1 MRPWW
6 TTASAGISKKT
17 ESTMIH
23 LSETY
28 TYEGHE
34 NWSTGKRVTAQ
45 KKIKTG
51 EKVTITFLGASEEE
65 INIGH
70 WNPVWEMD
78 ETISVMAENFYFEVV
93 VDEKRAYYAK
103 TAGYRYTKASDTLGG
118 GARLTV
124 TRTCI
129 SDKEVRDAL
138 QKLKGWLYDGAK
150 ENNYWHGIY
159 KKTEF
164 PEKIA
169 YGMPGEEAVVPATET
184 VWKVGDVIEEGD
196 GVFVFAGIRYEVFKD
211 YVYTDGNRKAVS
223 ALKVLPLK
231 NDTYAGK
238 VTIPEIVSYHRRKL
252 SVTEVDYRAFNNCP
266 ELKEVVVPKS
276 VTSFPSIYGS
286 PEVERVTVD
295 EENPE
300 YRSLDGVLYARGRF
314 RNADTDGC
322 TELKYFPPARHG
334 ERFVFPEFV
343 DSIADGAF
351 SGCKKLKSVV
361 LSDKVTR
368 IPNGTFANCINLE
381 SITWGAGLRS
391 IWGKA
396 FENCTALKSIVFADS
411 IEDVSSDAFRGC
423 VNISSITFAKG
434 KYFDLDSLPKEFFPW
449 GQNAFTLDGVRYA
462 PYKAF
467 DREEAALLAVVDL
480 PKDADTVFPDIT
492 TLKIPAKV
500 EQYGFIYEVSECK
513 SSFKQFPSL
522 KRLELPATI
531 KKVEIAEI
539 ENLQEVVVD
548 KGNTEFSTED
558 GVLFN
563 KQKTVLLS
571 FPRRRDV
578 KEYLIPDGVEQIAEE
593 AFRGQPYIE
602 EIVFPDSTIAIE
614 KRAFA
619 DCRSLREVHLG
630 KNVKKIGIESFA
642 YTAIERFVLTPNARF
657 VNQHKWDGK
666 TPFYGSKL
674 KAFELDGENELYTVI
689 DGILYI
695 KNSWGLRLKFCPP
708 AYEGH
713 LQIPEEVKVIGSCS
727 CWGCTGITSL
737 FIPEGVETIGDDAF
751 SGCTKLESVDID
763 GHIDKLGS
771 WCFAGCTALKE
782 IDCIGVKSIEDTAFA
797 GDKGLKLNLPFALEK
812 NRSKYEQYMN
822 R

>member
-1 MRPWW
+1 
-6 TTASAGISKKT
+6 
-17 ESTMIH
+17 MIQ

-51 EKVTITFLGASEEE
+51 DAVRITFLGASEEE
-65 INIGH
+65 ININH
-70 WNPVWEMD
+70 WNGIWEMD
-78 ETISVMAENFYFEVV
+78 ETISVMGENFYFEVV
-93 VDEKRAYYAK
+93 VNGKRAYYAK

-252 SVTEVDYRAFNNCP
+252 SVTEVDYRAFDNCP
-266 ELKEVVVPKS
+266 ELKEVVVPKTVS
-276 VTSFPSIYGS
+276 SFPPIFGS

-295 EENPE
+295 EENPK

-322 TELKYFPPARHG
+322 TELKYYPPAHPG

-343 DSIADGAF
+343 DSIEDGAF
-351 SGCKKLKSVV
+351 SGCEMLKSVV

-411 IEDVSSDAFRGC
+411 IEDVSSRAFRGC
-423 VNISSITFAKG
+423 VNISSITFARG

-462 PYKAF
+462 PYEDF
-467 DREEAALLAVVDL
+467 DRKGAALLAVMNL
-480 PKDADTVFPDIT
+480 PKDAKDDTSFPEIT

-531 KKVEIAEI
+531 KKVDIAEI

-548 KGNTEFSTED
+548 EGNTEFSTED

-563 KQKTVLLS
+563 KKKTVLLS
-571 FPRRRDV
+571 FPRRRVV

-630 KNVKKIGIESFA
+630 KNIKKIGIESFA

-657 VNQHKWDGK
+657 VNQHTWDGK

-674 KAFELDGENELYTVI
+674 KVFELDGENELYAVI

-763 GHIDKLGS
+763 GHIDSLGS

-782 IDCIGVKSIEDTAFA
+782 IDCIGVKNIADTAFG

-812 NRSKYEQYMN
+812 DRSKYEQFMN

>member
-1 MRPWW
+1 
-6 TTASAGISKKT
+6 
-17 ESTMIH
+17 MIN

-34 NWSTGKRVTAQ
+34 NWSTGKRCTAQ

-51 EKVTITFLGASEEE
+51 DTVRITFLGASEEE

-211 YVYTDGNRKAVS
+211 YVNGKERAISV
-223 ALKVLPLK
+223 LKILPLK
-231 NDTYAGK
+231 GDTYAGK

-252 SVTEVDYRAFNNCP
+252 SVTEVDYHAFDNCP
-266 ELKEVVVPKS
+266 ELTELVVPKT
-276 VTSFPSIYGS
+276 VTYIPSISGS
-286 PEVERVTVD
+286 PKVECVTVA
-295 EENPE
+295 EENPY
-300 YRSLDGVLYARGRF
+300 YRSLDGVLYGQERYGR
-314 RNADTDGC
+314 REKGEYS
-322 TELKYFPPARHG
+322 ELLYYPPAHPG
-334 ERFVFPEFV
+334 EHFVIPEFV
-343 DSIADGAF
+343 ESIAAFAF
-351 SGCKKLKSVV
+351 SNCQKLKSVV
-361 LSDKVTR
+361 LADKVTS
-368 IPNGTFANCINLE
+368 ICEGAFQNCINLE

-396 FENCTALKSIVFADS
+396 FENCTALKSIVFTDS

-423 VNISSITFAKG
+423 TNISSITFAKG

-467 DREEAALLAVVDL
+467 DREKAALLAVVDL

-492 TLKIPAKV
+492 TLIIPAKV
-500 EQYGFIYEVSECK
+500 EHYGFIYKVSECK
-513 SSFKQFPSL
+513 SSFRQFPSL
-522 KRLELPATI
+522 KRLELPSTVI
-531 KKVEIAEI
+531 KVDIAEI

-563 KQKTVLLS
+563 KQKTVLIS

-578 KEYLIPDGVEQIAEE
+578 KEYLIPDGVQQIAEE

-630 KNVKKIGIESFA
+630 NNIKKIGIESFA

-657 VNQHKWDGK
+657 VNQHTWDGK

>member
-1 MRPWW
+1 
-6 TTASAGISKKT
+6 
-17 ESTMIH
+17 MIH

-78 ETISVMAENFYFEVV
+78 ETVTVMAENFYFEVV

-129 SDKEVRDAL
+129 SEKEVREAL

-169 YGMPGEEAVVPATET
+169 YGMPGEEAVVPATEP

-211 YVYTDGNRKAVS
+211 YVNGKERAISV
-223 ALKVLPLK
+223 LKVLPLK
-231 NDTYAGK
+231 GDTYAGK

-252 SVTEVDYRAFNNCP
+252 SVTEVDYRAFDNCP
-266 ELKEVVVPKS
+266 ELTELVMPKT
-276 VTSFPSIYGS
+276 VTYIPSISGS
-286 PEVERVTVD
+286 PKVECVTVA
-295 EENPE
+295 EENPY
-300 YRSLDGVLYARGRF
+300 YRSLDGVLYGQERYGR
-314 RNADTDGC
+314 REKGEYS
-322 TELKYFPPARHG
+322 ELLYYPPAHPG
-334 ERFVFPEFV
+334 EHFVIPEFV
-343 DSIADGAF
+343 ESIAAFAF
-351 SGCKKLKSVV
+351 SNCQKLKSVV
-361 LSDKVTR
+361 LADKVTS
-368 IPNGTFANCINLE
+368 ICEGAFQNCINLK
-381 SITWGAGLRS
+381 SITWGASLRF

-396 FENCTALKSIVFADS
+396 FENCTALKSIVFPDS
-411 IEDVSSDAFRGC
+411 IEGVSSDAFRGC
-423 VNISSITFAKG
+423 TNISSITFARG

-449 GQNAFTLDGVRYA
+449 GQNAFTLDGVRYV

-467 DREEAALLAVVDL
+467 DRKEAALLAVMDL
-480 PKDADTVFPDIT
+480 PKDAKDDIFFPDIT
-492 TLKIPAKV
+492 TLKIPARV

-522 KRLELPATI
+522 KRLELPATV

-578 KEYLIPDGVEQIAEE
+578 KEYLIPDGVQQISEK
-593 AFRGQPYIE
+593 AFYDQPFIE

-614 KRAFA
+614 KKAFA
-619 DCRSLREVHLG
+619 NCGSLREVHLG
-630 KNVKKIGIESFA
+630 KNIKKIGIESFA

-657 VNQHKWDGK
+657 VNQHTWDGK

-713 LQIPEEVKVIGSCS
+713 LQIPEEVKEIGSCS

>member
-1 MRPWW
+1 
-6 TTASAGISKKT
+6 
-17 ESTMIH
+17 MIH

-28 TYEGHE
+28 TYEGHK
-34 NWSTGKRVTAQ
+34 NWYTEKRVTAQ

-51 EKVTITFLGASEEE
+51 DTVGITFLGASEEE
-65 INIGH
+65 ININH
-70 WNPVWEMD
+70 WNGIWEMD
-78 ETISVMAENFYFEVV
+78 ETISVMGENFYFEVV
-93 VDEKRAYYAK
+93 VNGKRAYYAK

-129 SDKEVRDAL
+129 SEKEVRDAL
-138 QKLKGWLYDGAK
+138 QKLKDWLYDGAK

-159 KKTEF
+159 KKTES
-164 PEKIA
+164 PERIA
-169 YGMPGEEAVVPATET
+169 YGMPGEEAFPPAAET

-196 GVFVFAGIRYEVFKD
+196 GVFVFAGIRYKVFKD

-231 NDTYAGK
+231 GDAYAGT

-252 SVTEVDYRAFNNCP
+252 SVTEVDSRAFDNCP
-266 ELKEVVVPKS
+266 ELKEVVVSKS
-276 VTSFPSIYGS
+276 VTSFPSIFGS

-314 RNADTDGC
+314 SNADTDGC
-322 TELKYFPPARHG
+322 TELKYYPPAHPG
-334 ERFVFPEFV
+334 ERFVFLEFV

-368 IPNGTFANCINLE
+368 IPSGTFANCINLE
-381 SITWGAGLRS
+381 SITWGAGIRA

-396 FENCTALKSIVFADS
+396 FENCTALKSIVFPDS
-411 IEDVSSDAFRGC
+411 IEGVSSDAFRGC
-423 VNISSITFAKG
+423 ANISSITFARG
-434 KYFDLDSLPKEFFPW
+434 KYFDLESLPKDCCPW
-449 GQNAFTLDGVRYA
+449 EKDAFILDGVRYA
-462 PYKAF
+462 PHKDF
-467 DREEAALLAVVDL
+467 DRKGAALLVVVDL
-480 PKDADTVFPDIT
+480 PKDAEDDTSFPDIT

-500 EQYGFIYEVSECK
+500 EHHGFVYEVSECK

-531 KKVEIAEI
+531 TKVSIETIA
-539 ENLQEVVVD
+539 NLQEVIVD
-548 KGNTEFSTED
+548 KANTEFSSED
-558 GVLFN
+558 GVLFD
-563 KQKTVLLS
+563 KKKTVLLS
-571 FPRRRDV
+571 FPLGRNV
-578 KEYLIPDGVEQIAEE
+578 KRYVIPSGVEQIAEE

-630 KNVKKIGIESFA
+630 KNIKKIGIESFA

-657 VNQHKWDGK
+657 VNQHTWDGK

-674 KAFELDGENELYTVI
+674 KAFELDGENELYAVI

-695 KNSWGLRLKFCPP
+695 KNSWGLRLKLCPP

-713 LQIPEEVKVIGSCS
+713 LQIPEEVKEIGSCS
-727 CWGCTGITSL
+727 CWGCTGLTSL
-737 FIPEGVETIGDDAF
+737 FVPDGVDAIGEDAF
-751 SGCTKLESVDID
+751 SGCSQLESVEFD

-771 WCFAGCTALKE
+771 WCFARYTALKE
-782 IDCIGVKSIEDTAFA
+782 IDCIGVKSIADTAFA
-797 GDKGLKLNLPFALEK
+797 GDKGLKLNLPFALER

>member
-1 MRPWW
+1 
-6 TTASAGISKKT
+6 
-17 ESTMIH
+17 MIN

-34 NWSTGKRVTAQ
+34 NWSTGKRCTAQ

-51 EKVTITFLGASEEE
+51 DTVRITFLGASEEE
-65 INIGH
+65 ININH
-70 WNPVWEMD
+70 WNGIWEMD
-78 ETISVMAENFYFEVV
+78 ETISVMGENFYFEVV
-93 VDEKRAYYAK
+93 VNGNRAYYAK

-196 GVFVFAGIRYEVFKD
+196 GVFIFDGIRYEVFKD
-211 YVYTDGNRKAVS
+211 YVNGKERAISV
-223 ALKVLPLK
+223 LKVLPLK
-231 NDTYAGK
+231 GDTYAGK

-252 SVTEVDYRAFNNCP
+252 SVTEVDYRAFDNCP
-266 ELKEVVVPKS
+266 ELTELVVPK
-276 VTSFPSIYGS
+276 TITYIPSISGS
-286 PEVERVTVD
+286 PKVECVTVA
-295 EENPE
+295 EENPY
-300 YRSLDGVLYARGRF
+300 YRSLDGVLYGQERYGR
-314 RNADTDGC
+314 REKGEYS
-322 TELKYFPPARHG
+322 ELLYYPPAHPG
-334 ERFVFPEFV
+334 EHFVIPEFV
-343 DSIADGAF
+343 ESIAAFAF
-351 SGCKKLKSVV
+351 SNCQKLKSVV
-361 LSDKVTR
+361 LADKVTS
-368 IPNGTFANCINLE
+368 ICEGAFQNCINLK
-381 SITWGAGLRS
+381 SITWGASLRF

-396 FENCTALKSIVFADS
+396 FENCTALKSIVFTDS

-423 VNISSITFAKG
+423 TNISSISFARG

-492 TLKIPAKV
+492 TLIIPAKV
-500 EQYGFIYEVSECK
+500 EHYGFIYKVSECK

-522 KRLELPATI
+522 KRLELPSTVI
-531 KKVEIAEI
+531 KVDIAEI

-630 KNVKKIGIESFA
+630 KNIKKIGIESFA

>member
-1 MRPWW
+1 
-6 TTASAGISKKT
+6 
-17 ESTMIH
+17 MIH

-34 NWSTGKRVTAQ
+34 NWSTGKRCTAQ

-51 EKVTITFLGASEEE
+51 DTVRITFLGASEEE
-65 INIGH
+65 ININH
-70 WNPVWEMD
+70 WNGIWEMD
-78 ETISVMAENFYFEVV
+78 ETISVMGENFYFEVV
-93 VDEKRAYYAK
+93 VNGKRAYYAK
-103 TAGYRYTKASDTLGG
+103 TASYRYTKASDTLGG

-138 QKLKGWLYDGAK
+138 QKLKDWLYDGAK

-211 YVYTDGNRKAVS
+211 YVNGKERAISV
-223 ALKVLPLK
+223 LKVLPLK
-231 NDTYAGK
+231 GDTYAGK

-252 SVTEVDYRAFNNCP
+252 SVTEVDYRAFDNCP
-266 ELKEVVVPKS
+266 ELTELVVPKT
-276 VTSFPSIYGS
+276 VTYIPSISGS
-286 PEVERVTVD
+286 PKVECVTVA
-295 EENPE
+295 EENPY
-300 YRSLDGVLYARGRF
+300 YRSLDGVLYGQERYGR
-314 RNADTDGC
+314 REKGEYS
-322 TELKYFPPARHG
+322 ELLYYPPAHPG
-334 ERFVFPEFV
+334 EHFVIPEFV
-343 DSIADGAF
+343 ESIAAFAF
-351 SGCKKLKSVV
+351 SNCQKLKSVV
-361 LSDKVTR
+361 LADKVTS
-368 IPNGTFANCINLE
+368 ICEGAFQNCINLK
-381 SITWGAGLRS
+381 SITWGVSLRF

-396 FENCTALKSIVFADS
+396 FENCTALKSIVFPDS

-480 PKDADTVFPDIT
+480 PKDADTFFPDIT
-492 TLKIPAKV
+492 TLIIPAKV
-500 EQYGFIYEVSECK
+500 EHYGFIYKVSECK
-513 SSFKQFPSL
+513 SSFRQFPSL
-522 KRLELPATI
+522 KRLELPSTVI
-531 KKVEIAEI
+531 KVDIAEI

-602 EIVFPDSTIAIE
+602 EIVFPDITIAIE

-630 KNVKKIGIESFA
+630 KNIKKIGIESFA

-695 KNSWGLRLKFCPP
+695 KNSWGLKLKFCPP

>member
-1 MRPWW
+1 
-6 TTASAGISKKT
+6 
-17 ESTMIH
+17 MIH

-34 NWSTGKRVTAQ
+34 NWDTEKRVTAQ

-51 EKVTITFLGASEEE
+51 DTVRISFLGASEEE
-65 INIGH
+65 ININH
-70 WNPVWEMD
+70 WNGIWEMD
-78 ETISVMAENFYFEVV
+78 ETISVMGENFYFEVV
-93 VDEKRAYYAK
+93 VNGKRAYYAK

-223 ALKVLPLK
+223 ALKVQPLK

-252 SVTEVDYRAFNNCP
+252 SVTKVDYRAFDNCP
-266 ELKEVVVPKS
+266 ELKEVVVPKTVS
-276 VTSFPSIYGS
+276 SFPPIFGS

-322 TELKYFPPARHG
+322 TELKYYPPAHPG

-343 DSIADGAF
+343 DSIEDGAF
-351 SGCKKLKSVV
+351 SGCEMLKSVV

-381 SITWGAGLRS
+381 SITWGAGIRA

-396 FENCTALKSIVFADS
+396 FENCTALKSIVFTDS

-449 GQNAFTLDGVRYA
+449 GQDSFTLDGVRYA

-467 DREEAALLAVVDL
+467 DREDAALLAVVDL
-480 PKDADTVFPDIT
+480 PKDAKDDIFFPGIT
-492 TLKIPAKV
+492 TLKIPAKI

-531 KKVEIAEI
+531 KKVDIAEI

-548 KGNTEFSTED
+548 EGNTEFSTEA

-571 FPRRRDV
+571 FPRRRVV
-578 KEYLIPDGVEQIAEE
+578 KEYLVPDGVEQIAEE

-630 KNVKKIGIESFA
+630 KNINKIGIESFA

-657 VNQHKWDGK
+657 VNQHTWDGK

-674 KAFELDGENELYTVI
+674 KAFELDGENELYVVI
-689 DGILYI
+689 NGILYI

-763 GHIDKLGS
+763 GHIDSLGS

-782 IDCIGVKSIEDTAFA
+782 IDCIGVKNIADTAFG

-812 NRSKYEQYMN
+812 DRSKYEQFMN

>member
-1 MRPWW
+1 
-6 TTASAGISKKT
+6 
-17 ESTMIH
+17 MIQ

-28 TYEGHE
+28 TYEGHK
-34 NWSTGKRVTAQ
+34 NWQTGKRCTAQ

-51 EKVTITFLGASEEE
+51 DTVKITFLGASEEHIS
-65 INIGH
+65 INRFNGSWDVYEDI
-70 WNPVWEMD
+70 PV
-78 ETISVMAENFYFEVV
+78 IAENYYFEVV
-93 VDEKRAYYAK
+93 VNDKLAYYGKYADDS
-103 TAGYRYTKASDTLGG
+103 YTDSSVGTGGVIYKSDHESIGDEQVRR
-118 GARLTV
+118 AFSAFKEWLT
-124 TRTCI
+124 
-129 SDKEVRDAL
+129 
-138 QKLKGWLYDGAK
+138 DGADK
-150 ENNYWHGIY
+150 NNYWHGIY
-159 KKTEF
+159 KKSEF

-169 YGMPGEEAVVPATET
+169 YGLPGEEAAAPVAET

-231 NDTYAGK
+231 GDTYAGK

-252 SVTEVDYRAFNNCP
+252 SVTKVDSCAFDNCP

-276 VTSFPSIYGS
+276 VTSFPSIFGS

-300 YRSLDGVLYARGRF
+300 YRSLDGALYARGRF

-322 TELKYFPPARHG
+322 TELKYYPPG

-368 IPNGTFANCINLE
+368 IPSGTFANCINLE
-381 SITWGAGLRS
+381 SITWGAGIRA

-396 FENCTALKSIVFADS
+396 FENCTALKSIVFPDS
-411 IEDVSSDAFRGC
+411 VEGVSSDAFRGC
-423 VNISSITFAKG
+423 TNISSITFAKG
-434 KYFDLDSLPKEFFPW
+434 KYFDLDSLPKDCFPW
-449 GQNAFTLDGVRYA
+449 GQDSFTLDGVRYA

-480 PKDADTVFPDIT
+480 PKDADTFFPDIT

-500 EQYGFIYEVSECK
+500 EHYGFIYKVSECK
-513 SSFKQFPSL
+513 SSFRQFPSL
-522 KRLELPATI
+522 KRLELPSTVM
-531 KKVEIAEI
+531 KVDIAEI

-578 KEYLIPDGVEQIAEE
+578 KEYLIPDGVQQIAEN
-593 AFRGQPYIE
+593 AFCEQPFIE
-602 EIVFPDSTIAIE
+602 EIVLPDSTVAIE

-619 DCRSLREVHLG
+619 NCRSLREVHLG
-630 KNVKKIGIESFA
+630 KNIKKIGIESFA

-657 VNQHKWDGK
+657 VNQHTWDGK

-674 KAFELDGENELYTVI
+674 KAFELDGENELYAVI

-713 LQIPEEVKVIGSCS
+713 LQIPEEVKEIGSCS
-727 CWGCTGITSL
+727 CWGCTGLTSL
-737 FIPEGVETIGDDAF
+737 FVPDGVDAIGEDAF
-751 SGCTKLESVDID
+751 SGCSNLESVEFD

-771 WCFAGCTALKE
+771 WCFAGCTSLKE
-782 IDCIGVKSIEDTAFA
+782 IDCIGVKEIADTAFG

>member
-1 MRPWW
+1 
-6 TTASAGISKKT
+6 
-17 ESTMIH
+17 MIH

-78 ETISVMAENFYFEVV
+78 ETVTVMAENFYFEVV

-129 SDKEVRDAL
+129 SEKEVREAL

-169 YGMPGEEAVVPATET
+169 YGMPGEEAVVPATEP

-211 YVYTDGNRKAVS
+211 YVNGKERAISV
-223 ALKVLPLK
+223 LKVLPLK
-231 NDTYAGK
+231 GDTYAGK

-252 SVTEVDYRAFNNCP
+252 SVTEVDYRAFDNCP
-266 ELKEVVVPKS
+266 ELTELVVPKT
-276 VTSFPSIYGS
+276 VTYIPSISGS
-286 PEVERVTVD
+286 PKVECVTVA
-295 EENPE
+295 EENPY
-300 YRSLDGVLYARGRF
+300 YRSLDGVLYGQERYGR
-314 RNADTDGC
+314 REKGEYS
-322 TELKYFPPARHG
+322 ELLYYPPAHPG
-334 ERFVFPEFV
+334 EHFVIPEFV
-343 DSIADGAF
+343 ESIAAFAF
-351 SGCKKLKSVV
+351 SNCQKLKSVV
-361 LSDKVTR
+361 LADKVTS
-368 IPNGTFANCINLE
+368 ICEGAFQNCINLK
-381 SITWGAGLRS
+381 SITWGASLRF

-396 FENCTALKSIVFADS
+396 FENCTALKSIVFPDS
-411 IEDVSSDAFRGC
+411 IEGVSSDAFRGC
-423 VNISSITFAKG
+423 TNISSITFARG

-449 GQNAFTLDGVRYA
+449 GQNAFTLDGVRYV

-467 DREEAALLAVVDL
+467 DRKEAALLAVMDL
-480 PKDADTVFPDIT
+480 PKDAKDDIFFPDIT
-492 TLKIPAKV
+492 TLKIPARV

-522 KRLELPATI
+522 KRLELPATV

-578 KEYLIPDGVEQIAEE
+578 KEYLIPDGVQQIAEK
-593 AFRGQPYIE
+593 AFYDQPFIE
-602 EIVFPDSTIAIE
+602 EIVFPDSTVAIE

-619 DCRSLREVHLG
+619 NCRSLREVHLG
-630 KNVKKIGIESFA
+630 KNIKKIGIESFA

-657 VNQHKWDGK
+657 VNQHTWDGK

-674 KAFELDGENELYTVI
+674 KAFELDGENELYVVI
-689 DGILYI
+689 NGILYI

-763 GHIDKLGS
+763 GHIDSLGS

-782 IDCIGVKSIEDTAFA
+782 IDCIGVKNIADTAFG

>member
-1 MRPWW
+1 
-6 TTASAGISKKT
+6 
-17 ESTMIH
+17 MIN

-34 NWSTGKRVTAQ
+34 NWSTGKRCTAQ

-51 EKVTITFLGASEEE
+51 ETVRITFLGASEEI

-70 WNPVWEMD
+70 WNPIWEMD
-78 ETISVMAENFYFEVV
+78 ETISVMAENFYFEVI

-129 SDKEVRDAL
+129 SDKEVQEAF

-169 YGMPGEEAVVPATET
+169 YGMPGEEAAAPVAET

-196 GVFVFAGIRYEVFKD
+196 GVFIFDGIRYEVFKD
-211 YVYTDGNRKAVS
+211 YVNGKERAISV
-223 ALKVLPLK
+223 LKVLPLK
-231 NDTYAGK
+231 GDTYAGK
-238 VTIPEIVSYHRRKL
+238 VTIPETVSYHRKQL
-252 SVTEVDYRAFNNCP
+252 SVTKVDNHAFDNCP
-266 ELKEVVVPKS
+266 ELTEVVVPKT
-276 VTSFPSIYGS
+276 VTYIPSISGS

-295 EENPE
+295 EDNPY
-300 YRSLDGVLYARGRF
+300 YRSLDGVLYGQERYGR
-314 RNADTDGC
+314 REKGEY
-322 TELKYFPPARHG
+322 TELLYYPPAHPG
-334 ERFVFPEFV
+334 EHFVIPEFV
-343 DSIADGAF
+343 ESIAAFAF
-351 SGCKKLKSVV
+351 SNCQKLRSVV
-361 LSDKVTR
+361 LADKVTSIR
-368 IPNGTFANCINLE
+368 EGAFQNCINLE
-381 SITWGAGLRS
+381 SITWGASLRS

-396 FENCTALKSIVFADS
+396 FDNCTALKSIVFTDS
-411 IEDVSSDAFRGC
+411 IEDVSSNAFHGC
-423 VNISSITFAKG
+423 TNISSITFAKG
-434 KYFDLDSLPKEFFPW
+434 KYFDLDSLPRECFPW
-449 GQNAFTLDGVRYA
+449 GQDAFTLDGVHYA
-462 PYKAF
+462 PHMEY
-467 DREEAALLAVVDL
+467 DRKGKALLSVIDF
-480 PKDADTVFPDIT
+480 PKSAEDEKNFADVSS
-492 TLKIPAKV
+492 LKIPTKV
-500 EQYGFIYEVSECK
+500 EQYGFIYKVSECR

-531 KKVEIAEI
+531 TKVGIATI
-539 ENLQEVVVD
+539 ENLQEVIVD
-548 KGNTEFSTED
+548 KTNTEFSTED

-563 KQKTVLLS
+563 KKKTILLS
-571 FPRRRDV
+571 FPRGRDV
-578 KEYLIPDGVEQIAEE
+578 KKYAIPDGVETIAEE
-593 AFRGQPYIE
+593 AFRGQPFIE
-602 EIVFPDSTIAIE
+602 EIVFPDSTTAIE

-619 DCRSLREVHLG
+619 NCGSLREVHLG
-630 KNVKKIGIESFA
+630 KNLKKIGVESFA

-657 VNQHKWDGK
+657 VKQQTWDGK

-674 KAFELDGENELYTVI
+674 KEFVLEGENELYAVI

-695 KNSWGLRLKFCPP
+695 KNSWGLRLRCCPP
-708 AYEGH
+708 GYEGH
-713 LQIPEEVKVIGSCS
+713 LQIPEGVTEIGTCS

-737 FIPEGVETIGDDAF
+737 FIPERVETIGDDAF
-751 SGCTKLESVDID
+751 SGCTKLESVEFD

-782 IDCIGVKSIEDTAFA
+782 IDCIGVKNIADTAF
-797 GDKGLKLNLPFALEK
+797 GGGTETEPSFRPGKEPFQV
-812 NRSKYEQYMN
+812 RTIYE
-822 R
+822 

>member
-1 MRPWW
+1 
-6 TTASAGISKKT
+6 
-17 ESTMIH
+17 MIH

-78 ETISVMAENFYFEVV
+78 ETVTVMAENFYFEVV

-129 SDKEVRDAL
+129 SEKEVREAL

-169 YGMPGEEAVVPATET
+169 YGMPGEEAVVPATEP

-211 YVYTDGNRKAVS
+211 YVNGKERAISV
-223 ALKVLPLK
+223 LKVLPLK
-231 NDTYAGK
+231 GDTYAGK

-252 SVTEVDYRAFNNCP
+252 SVTEVDYRAFDNCP
-266 ELKEVVVPKS
+266 ELTELVMPKT
-276 VTSFPSIYGS
+276 VTYIPSISGS
-286 PEVERVTVD
+286 PKVECVTVA
-295 EENPE
+295 EENPY
-300 YRSLDGVLYARGRF
+300 YRSLDGVLYGQERYGR
-314 RNADTDGC
+314 REKGEYS
-322 TELKYFPPARHG
+322 ELLYYPPAHPG
-334 ERFVFPEFV
+334 EHFVIPEFV
-343 DSIADGAF
+343 ESIAAFAF
-351 SGCKKLKSVV
+351 SNCQKLKSVV
-361 LSDKVTR
+361 LADKVTS
-368 IPNGTFANCINLE
+368 ICEGAFQNCINLK
-381 SITWGAGLRS
+381 SITWGASLRF

-396 FENCTALKSIVFADS
+396 FENCTALKSFVFPDS
-411 IEDVSSDAFRGC
+411 IEGVSSDAFRGC
-423 VNISSITFAKG
+423 TNISSITFARG

-449 GQNAFTLDGVRYA
+449 GQNAFTLDGVRYV

-467 DREEAALLAVVDL
+467 DRKEAALLAVMDL
-480 PKDADTVFPDIT
+480 PKDAKDDIFFPDIT
-492 TLKIPAKV
+492 TLKIPARV

-522 KRLELPATI
+522 KRLELPATV

-578 KEYLIPDGVEQIAEE
+578 KEYLIPDGVQQIAEK
-593 AFRGQPYIE
+593 AFYDQPFIE

-614 KRAFA
+614 KKAFA
-619 DCRSLREVHLG
+619 NCGSLREVHLG
-630 KNVKKIGIESFA
+630 KNIKKIGIESFA

-657 VNQHKWDGK
+657 VNQHTWDGK

-695 KNSWGLRLKFCPP
+695 KNSWGLRLKLCPP

>member
-1 MRPWW
+1 
-6 TTASAGISKKT
+6 
-17 ESTMIH
+17 MIN

-34 NWSTGKRVTAQ
+34 NWSTGKRCTAQ

-51 EKVTITFLGASEEE
+51 ETVRITFLGASEEM

-70 WNPVWEMD
+70 WNPIWEMD
-78 ETISVMAENFYFEVV
+78 ETISVMAENFYFEVI

-129 SDKEVRDAL
+129 SNKEVQEAF

-169 YGMPGEEAVVPATET
+169 YGMPGEEAAVPVAEI

-196 GVFVFAGIRYEVFKD
+196 GVFIFDGIRYEVFKD
-211 YVYTDGNRKAVS
+211 YVNGKERAISV
-223 ALKVLPLK
+223 LKVLPLK
-231 NDTYAGK
+231 GDTYAGK
-238 VTIPEIVSYHRRKL
+238 VTIPETVSYHRKQL
-252 SVTEVDYRAFNNCP
+252 SVTKVDNPAFDNCP
-266 ELKEVVVPKS
+266 ELTEVVVPKTVTYIPSISDSPKVES
-276 VTSFPSIYGS
+276 VTVA
-286 PEVERVTVD
+286 ED
-295 EENPE
+295 NPY
-300 YRSLDGVLYARGRF
+300 YRSLDGVLYGQERYGR
-314 RNADTDGC
+314 REKGEY
-322 TELKYFPPARHG
+322 TELLYYPPAHPG
-334 ERFVFPEFV
+334 EHFVIPEFV
-343 DSIADGAF
+343 ESIAAFAF
-351 SGCKKLKSVV
+351 SNCQKLKSVV
-361 LSDKVTR
+361 LADKVTSIR
-368 IPNGTFANCINLE
+368 EGAFQNCINLE
-381 SITWGAGLRS
+381 SITWSASLRS

-396 FENCTALKSIVFADS
+396 FENCTAMKSIVFTDS
-411 IEDVSSDAFRGC
+411 IEDVSSNAFRGC
-423 VNISSITFAKG
+423 TNISSITFAKG
-434 KYFDLDSLPKEFFPW
+434 KYFDLDSLPRECFPW
-449 GQNAFTLDGVRYA
+449 GQDAFTLDGVHYA
-462 PYKAF
+462 PHVEY
-467 DREEAALLAVVDL
+467 DRKGEALLSVIDF
-480 PKDADTVFPDIT
+480 PKSAEDEKNFADVSS
-492 TLKIPAKV
+492 LKIPTKV
-500 EQYGFIYEVSECK
+500 EQYGFIYKVSECR

-531 KKVEIAEI
+531 TKVGIATI
-539 ENLQEVVVD
+539 ENLQEVIVD
-548 KGNTEFSTED
+548 KANTEFSTED

-563 KQKTVLLS
+563 KKKTILLS
-571 FPRRRDV
+571 FPRGRDV
-578 KEYLIPDGVEQIAEE
+578 KKYAIPDGVETIAEE
-593 AFRGQPYIE
+593 AFRGQPFIE

-619 DCRSLREVHLG
+619 NCGSLREVHLG
-630 KNVKKIGIESFA
+630 KNLKKIGVESFA

-657 VNQHKWDGK
+657 VKQQTWDGK

-674 KAFELDGENELYTVI
+674 KKFVLEGENELYAVI

-695 KNSWGLRLKFCPP
+695 KNSWGLRLRCCPP
-708 AYEGH
+708 GYEGH
-713 LQIPEEVKVIGSCS
+713 LQIPEGVTEIGTCS

-763 GHIDKLGS
+763 GHIDSLGS

-782 IDCIGVKSIEDTAFA
+782 IDCIGVKNIADTAFG

>member
-1 MRPWW
+1 
-6 TTASAGISKKT
+6 
-17 ESTMIH
+17 MIN

-34 NWSTGKRVTAQ
+34 NWSTGKRCTAQ

-51 EKVTITFLGASEEE
+51 DTVRITFLGASEEM

-70 WNPVWEMD
+70 WNPIWEMD
-78 ETISVMAENFYFEVV
+78 ETISVMGENFYFEVV
-93 VDEKRAYYAK
+93 VNGKRAYYAK
-103 TAGYRYTKASDTLGG
+103 TASYRYTKASDTLGG

-129 SDKEVRDAL
+129 SEKEVREAL

-196 GVFVFAGIRYEVFKD
+196 GVFIFDGIRYEVFKD
-211 YVYTDGNRKAVS
+211 YVNGKERAISV
-223 ALKVLPLK
+223 LKVLPLK
-231 NDTYAGK
+231 GDTYAGK

-252 SVTEVDYRAFNNCP
+252 SVTEVDYRAFDNCP
-266 ELKEVVVPKS
+266 ELTELVMPKT
-276 VTSFPSIYGS
+276 VTYIPSISGS
-286 PEVERVTVD
+286 PKVECVTVA
-295 EENPE
+295 EENPY
-300 YRSLDGVLYARGRF
+300 YRSLDGVLYGQERYGR
-314 RNADTDGC
+314 REKGEYS
-322 TELKYFPPARHG
+322 ELLYYPPAHPG
-334 ERFVFPEFV
+334 EHFVIPEFV
-343 DSIADGAF
+343 ESIAAFAF
-351 SGCKKLKSVV
+351 SNCQKLKSVV
-361 LSDKVTR
+361 LADKVTS
-368 IPNGTFANCINLE
+368 ICEGAFQNCINLK
-381 SITWGAGLRS
+381 SITWGASLRF

-396 FENCTALKSIVFADS
+396 FENCTALKSFVFPDS
-411 IEDVSSDAFRGC
+411 IAGVSSDAFRGC
-423 VNISSITFAKG
+423 TNISSITFARG

-467 DREEAALLAVVDL
+467 DREDAALLAVVDL

-492 TLKIPAKV
+492 TLIIPAKV
-500 EQYGFIYEVSECK
+500 EHYGFIYKVSECK
-513 SSFKQFPSL
+513 SSFRQFPSL
-522 KRLELPATI
+522 KRLELPSTVI
-531 KKVEIAEI
+531 KVDIAEI

-548 KGNTEFSTED
+548 EGNTEFSTED

-563 KQKTVLLS
+563 KKKTVLLS

-578 KEYLIPDGVEQIAEE
+578 KEYLIPDGVQQIAEK
-593 AFRGQPYIE
+593 AFYDQPFIE
-602 EIVFPDSTIAIE
+602 EIVFPDSTTAIE

-619 DCRSLREVHLG
+619 NCRSLREVHLG
-630 KNVKKIGIESFA
+630 KNIKKIGIESFA

-657 VNQHKWDGK
+657 VNQHTWDGK

-674 KAFELDGENELYTVI
+674 KAFELDGENELYAVI

-695 KNSWGLRLKFCPP
+695 KNSWGLKLKFCPP

-727 CWGCTGITSL
+727 CWGCTGLTSL

>member
-1 MRPWW
+1 
-6 TTASAGISKKT
+6 
-17 ESTMIH
+17 MIH

-78 ETISVMAENFYFEVV
+78 ETVTVMAENFYFEVV

-129 SDKEVRDAL
+129 SEKEVREAL

-169 YGMPGEEAVVPATET
+169 YGMPGEEAVVPATEP

-211 YVYTDGNRKAVS
+211 YVNGKERAISV
-223 ALKVLPLK
+223 LKVLPLK
-231 NDTYAGK
+231 GDTYAGK

-252 SVTEVDYRAFNNCP
+252 SVTEVDYRAFDNCP
-266 ELKEVVVPKS
+266 ELTELVMPKT
-276 VTSFPSIYGS
+276 VTYIPSISGS
-286 PEVERVTVD
+286 PKVECVTVA
-295 EENPE
+295 EENPY
-300 YRSLDGVLYARGRF
+300 YRSLDGVLYGQERYGR
-314 RNADTDGC
+314 REKGEYS
-322 TELKYFPPARHG
+322 ELLYYPPAHPG
-334 ERFVFPEFV
+334 EHFVIPEFV
-343 DSIADGAF
+343 ESIAAFAF
-351 SGCKKLKSVV
+351 SNCQKLKSVV
-361 LSDKVTR
+361 LADKVTS
-368 IPNGTFANCINLE
+368 ICEGAFQNCINLK
-381 SITWGAGLRS
+381 SITCGASLRF

-396 FENCTALKSIVFADS
+396 FENCTALKSIVFPDS
-411 IEDVSSDAFRGC
+411 IEGVSSDAFRGC
-423 VNISSITFAKG
+423 TNISSITFARG

-449 GQNAFTLDGVRYA
+449 GQNAFTLDGVRYV

-467 DREEAALLAVVDL
+467 DRKEAALLAVMDL
-480 PKDADTVFPDIT
+480 PKDAKDDIFFPDIT
-492 TLKIPAKV
+492 TLKIPARV

-522 KRLELPATI
+522 KRLELPATV

-578 KEYLIPDGVEQIAEE
+578 KEYLIPDGVEQIAEK
-593 AFRGQPYIE
+593 AFYDQPFIE

-614 KRAFA
+614 KKAFA
-619 DCRSLREVHLG
+619 NCGSLREVHLG
-630 KNVKKIGIESFA
+630 KNIKKIGIESFA

-657 VNQHKWDGK
+657 VNQHTWDGK

>member
-1 MRPWW
+1 
-6 TTASAGISKKT
+6 
-17 ESTMIH
+17 MIN

-34 NWSTGKRVTAQ
+34 NWSTGKRCTAQ

-51 EKVTITFLGASEEE
+51 ETVRITFLGASEEM

-70 WNPVWEMD
+70 WNPIWEMD
-78 ETISVMAENFYFEVV
+78 ETISVMAENFYFEVI

-129 SDKEVRDAL
+129 SDKEVQEAF

-169 YGMPGEEAVVPATET
+169 YGMPGEEAAAPVAET

-196 GVFVFAGIRYEVFKD
+196 GVFVFDGIRYEVFKD
-211 YVYTDGNRKAVS
+211 YVNGKERAISV
-223 ALKVLPLK
+223 LKVLPLK
-231 NDTYAGK
+231 GDTYAGK
-238 VTIPEIVSYHRRKL
+238 VTIPETVSYHRKKI
-252 SVTEVDYRAFNNCP
+252 SVTEVDFHAFDNCP
-266 ELKEVVVPKS
+266 ELTEVVVPKTVTYIPSISGSPKVES
-276 VTSFPSIYGS
+276 VTVA
-286 PEVERVTVD
+286 ED
-295 EENPE
+295 NPY
-300 YRSLDGVLYARGRF
+300 YRSLDGVLYGQERYGGRQK
-314 RNADTDGC
+314 GVY
-322 TELKYFPPARHG
+322 TELLYYPPAHPG
-334 ERFVFPEFV
+334 EHFVIPEFV
-343 DSIADGAF
+343 ESINAFAF
-351 SGCKKLKSVV
+351 SSCQKLKSVV
-361 LSDKVTR
+361 LSDKVTSIR
-368 IPNGTFANCINLE
+368 EGAFQNCINLE
-381 SITWGAGLRS
+381 SITWGASLRS

-396 FENCTALKSIVFADS
+396 FENCSALKSIVFTDS
-411 IEDVSSDAFRGC
+411 IEDVSSNAFRGC
-423 VNISSITFAKG
+423 TNISSITFAKG
-434 KYFDLDSLPKEFFPW
+434 KYFDLDSLPKECFPW
-449 GQNAFTLDGVRYA
+449 GQDAFTLDGVHYA
-462 PYKAF
+462 PHMEY
-467 DREEAALLAVVDL
+467 DRKGEALLSVIDF
-480 PKDADTVFPDIT
+480 PKSAEDEKNFADVSS
-492 TLKIPAKV
+492 LKIPSKV
-500 EQYGFIYEVSECK
+500 EQYGFIYKVSECK
-513 SSFKQFPSL
+513 SSFRQFPSL

-531 KKVEIAEI
+531 TKVGIATI
-539 ENLQEVVVD
+539 ENLQEVIVD
-548 KGNTEFSTED
+548 KANTEFSSED

-563 KQKTVLLS
+563 KKKNILLF
-571 FPRRRDV
+571 FPRGRDV
-578 KEYLIPDGVEQIAEE
+578 KKYAIPDGVETIAEE
-593 AFRGQPYIE
+593 AFRGQPFIE

-619 DCRSLREVHLG
+619 NCGSLREVHLG
-630 KNVKKIGIESFA
+630 KNLKKIGVESFA

-657 VNQHKWDGK
+657 VKQQTWDGK

-674 KAFELDGENELYTVI
+674 KDFVLEGENELYAVI

-695 KNSWGLRLKFCPP
+695 KNSWGLRLRCCPP
-708 AYEGH
+708 GYEGH
-713 LQIPEEVKVIGSCS
+713 LQIPEGVTEIGTCS

-763 GHIDKLGS
+763 GHIDSLGS

-782 IDCIGVKSIEDTAFA
+782 IDCIGVKNIADTAFG

>member
-1 MRPWW
+1 
-6 TTASAGISKKT
+6 
-17 ESTMIH
+17 MIQ

-28 TYEGHE
+28 TYEGHK
-34 NWSTGKRVTAQ
+34 NWQTGKRCTAQ

-51 EKVTITFLGASEEE
+51 DTVKITFLGASEEHIS
-65 INIGH
+65 INRFNGSWDVYEDI
-70 WNPVWEMD
+70 PV
-78 ETISVMAENFYFEVV
+78 IAENYYFEVV
-93 VDEKRAYYAK
+93 VNDKLAYYGKYADDS
-103 TAGYRYTKASDTLGG
+103 YTDSSVGTGGVIYKSDHESIGDEQVRR
-118 GARLTV
+118 AFSAFKEWLT
-124 TRTCI
+124 
-129 SDKEVRDAL
+129 
-138 QKLKGWLYDGAK
+138 DGADK
-150 ENNYWHGIY
+150 NNYWHGIY
-159 KKTEF
+159 KKSEF

-169 YGMPGEEAVVPATET
+169 YGLPGEEAAAPVAET

-231 NDTYAGK
+231 GDTYAGK

-252 SVTEVDYRAFNNCP
+252 SVTKVDSCAFDNCP

-276 VTSFPSIYGS
+276 VTSFPSIFGS

-300 YRSLDGVLYARGRF
+300 YRSLDGALYARGRF
-314 RNADTDGC
+314 RNADTDGH
-322 TELKYFPPARHG
+322 PG

-368 IPNGTFANCINLE
+368 IPSGTFANCINLE
-381 SITWGAGLRS
+381 SITWGAGIRA

-396 FENCTALKSIVFADS
+396 FENCTALKSIVFPDS
-411 IEDVSSDAFRGC
+411 VEGVSSDAFRGC
-423 VNISSITFAKG
+423 TNISSITFAKG
-434 KYFDLDSLPKEFFPW
+434 KYFDLDSLPKDCFPW
-449 GQNAFTLDGVRYA
+449 GQDSFTLDGVRYA

-480 PKDADTVFPDIT
+480 PKDADTFFPDIT

-500 EQYGFIYEVSECK
+500 EHYGFIYKVSECK
-513 SSFKQFPSL
+513 SSFRQFPSL
-522 KRLELPATI
+522 KRLELPSTVM
-531 KKVEIAEI
+531 KVDIAEI

-578 KEYLIPDGVEQIAEE
+578 KEYLIPDGVQQIAEN
-593 AFRGQPYIE
+593 AFCEQPFIE
-602 EIVFPDSTIAIE
+602 EIVLPDSTVAIE

-619 DCRSLREVHLG
+619 NCRSLREVHLG
-630 KNVKKIGIESFA
+630 KNIKKIGIESFA

-657 VNQHKWDGK
+657 VNQHTWDGK

-674 KAFELDGENELYTVI
+674 KAFELDGENELYAVI

-713 LQIPEEVKVIGSCS
+713 LQIPEEVKEIGSCS
-727 CWGCTGITSL
+727 CWGCTGLTSL
-737 FIPEGVETIGDDAF
+737 FVPDGVDAIGEDAF
-751 SGCTKLESVDID
+751 SGCSNLESVEFD

-771 WCFAGCTALKE
+771 WCFAGCTSLKE
-782 IDCIGVKSIEDTAFA
+782 IDCIGVKEIADTAFG

>member
-1 MRPWW
+1 
-6 TTASAGISKKT
+6 
-17 ESTMIH
+17 MIH

-129 SDKEVRDAL
+129 SEKEVREAL

-211 YVYTDGNRKAVS
+211 YVNGKERAISV
-223 ALKVLPLK
+223 LKVLPLK
-231 NDTYAGK
+231 GDTYAGK

-252 SVTEVDYRAFNNCP
+252 SVTEVDYRAFDNCP
-266 ELKEVVVPKS
+266 ELTELVVPKT
-276 VTSFPSIYGS
+276 VTYIPSISGS
-286 PEVERVTVD
+286 PKVECVTVA
-295 EENPE
+295 EENPY
-300 YRSLDGVLYARGRF
+300 YRSLDGVLYGQERYGR
-314 RNADTDGC
+314 REKGEYS
-322 TELKYFPPARHG
+322 ELLYYPPAHPG
-334 ERFVFPEFV
+334 EHFVIPEFV
-343 DSIADGAF
+343 ESIAAFAF
-351 SGCKKLKSVV
+351 SNCQKLKSVV
-361 LSDKVTR
+361 LADKVTS
-368 IPNGTFANCINLE
+368 ICEGAFQNCINLK
-381 SITWGAGLRS
+381 SITWGASLRF

-396 FENCTALKSIVFADS
+396 FENCTALKSIVFTDS

-423 VNISSITFAKG
+423 TNISSITFAKG
-434 KYFDLDSLPKEFFPW
+434 KYFDLDSLPKDCFPW
-449 GQNAFTLDGVRYA
+449 GQDSFTLDGVRYA

-480 PKDADTVFPDIT
+480 PKDADTFFPDIT
-492 TLKIPAKV
+492 TLIIPAKV
-500 EQYGFIYEVSECK
+500 EHYGFIYKVSECK
-513 SSFKQFPSL
+513 SSFRQFPSL
-522 KRLELPATI
+522 KRLELPSTVI
-531 KKVEIAEI
+531 KVDIAEI

-571 FPRRRDV
+571 FPLGRNV
-578 KEYLIPDGVEQIAEE
+578 KRYVIPSGVQQIAEE
-593 AFRGQPYIE
+593 AFRGQPFIE

-630 KNVKKIGIESFA
+630 KNIKKIGIESFA

-657 VNQHKWDGK
+657 VNQHTWDGK

-763 GHIDKLGS
+763 GHIDSLGS

>member
-1 MRPWW
+1 
-6 TTASAGISKKT
+6 
-17 ESTMIH
+17 MIQ

-28 TYEGHE
+28 TYEGHK
-34 NWSTGKRVTAQ
+34 NWQTGKRRTAQ

-51 EKVTITFLGASEEE
+51 DTVKITFLGASEEHIS
-65 INIGH
+65 INRFNGSWDVYEDI
-70 WNPVWEMD
+70 PV
-78 ETISVMAENFYFEVV
+78 IAENYYFEVV
-93 VDEKRAYYAK
+93 VNDKLAYYGKYADD
-103 TAGYRYTKASDTLGG
+103 RYTDSSVGTGGVIYKSDHESIGDEQVRR
-118 GARLTV
+118 AFSAFKEWLT
-124 TRTCI
+124 
-129 SDKEVRDAL
+129 
-138 QKLKGWLYDGAK
+138 DGADK
-150 ENNYWHGIY
+150 NNYWHGIY
-159 KKTEF
+159 KKSEF

-169 YGMPGEEAVVPATET
+169 YDLPGEEAAAPVAET

-231 NDTYAGK
+231 GDTYAGK

-252 SVTEVDYRAFNNCP
+252 SVTKVDSCAFDNCP

-276 VTSFPSIYGS
+276 VTSFPSIFGS

-300 YRSLDGVLYARGRF
+300 YRSLDGALYARGRF

-322 TELKYFPPARHG
+322 TELKYYPPAHPG

-368 IPNGTFANCINLE
+368 IPSGTFANCINLE
-381 SITWGAGLRS
+381 SITWGAGIRA

-396 FENCTALKSIVFADS
+396 FENCTALKSIVFPDS
-411 IEDVSSDAFRGC
+411 VEGVSSDAFRGC
-423 VNISSITFAKG
+423 TNISSITFAKG
-434 KYFDLDSLPKEFFPW
+434 KYFDLDSLPKDCFPW
-449 GQNAFTLDGVRYA
+449 GQDSFTLDGVRYA

-480 PKDADTVFPDIT
+480 PKDADTFFPDIT

-500 EQYGFIYEVSECK
+500 EHYGFIYKVSECK
-513 SSFKQFPSL
+513 SSFRQFPSL
-522 KRLELPATI
+522 KRLELPSTVM
-531 KKVEIAEI
+531 KVDIAEI

-578 KEYLIPDGVEQIAEE
+578 KEYLIPDGVQQIAEE
-593 AFRGQPYIE
+593 AFCGQPFIE
-602 EIVFPDSTIAIE
+602 EILFPDSTIAIE

-619 DCRSLREVHLG
+619 NCGSLREVYLG
-630 KNVKKIGIESFA
+630 KDLKKIGVESFA
-642 YTAIERFVLTPNARF
+642 YTAIERFVLPPNARF
-657 VNQHKWDGK
+657 VQQHTWDGK

-674 KAFELDGENELYTVI
+674 KAFELDGENEVYAVI
-689 DGILYI
+689 DGLLYI
-695 KNSWGLRLKFCPP
+695 KNSWGLRLKFCPLG
-708 AYEGH
+708 YEGH
-713 LQIPEEVKVIGSCS
+713 LQIPEGVSEIGACS
-727 CWGCTGITSL
+727 CWGCTELTSL
-737 FIPEGVETIGDDAF
+737 FVPDGVKIIGDDAF

-782 IDCIGVKSIEDTAFA
+782 IDCIGVKEIADTAFG

>member
-1 MRPWW
+1 
-6 TTASAGISKKT
+6 
-17 ESTMIH
+17 MIN

-34 NWSTGKRVTAQ
+34 NWSTGKRCTAQ

-51 EKVTITFLGASEEE
+51 ETVRITFLGASEEM
-65 INIGH
+65 INLGH
-70 WNPVWEMD
+70 WNPIWEMD
-78 ETISVMAENFYFEVV
+78 ETISVMAENFYFEVI

-129 SDKEVRDAL
+129 SDKEVQDAF

-169 YGMPGEEAVVPATET
+169 YGMPGEEAAAPVAET

-231 NDTYAGK
+231 GDTYAGK

-252 SVTEVDYRAFNNCP
+252 SVSKVDSCAFDNCP
-266 ELKEVVVPKS
+266 ELKEVVVSKS
-276 VTSFPSIYGS
+276 VTSFPSIFGS

-322 TELKYFPPARHG
+322 TELKYYPPFHPG

-368 IPNGTFANCINLE
+368 IPSGTFANCINLE
-381 SITWGAGLRS
+381 SITWGAGIRA

-396 FENCTALKSIVFADS
+396 FENCTALKSIVFPDS
-411 IEDVSSDAFRGC
+411 IEGVSSDAFRGC
-423 VNISSITFAKG
+423 TNISSTTFAKG
-434 KYFDLDSLPKEFFPW
+434 KYFDLDSLPRECFPW
-449 GQNAFTLDGVRYA
+449 GQDAFTLDGVHYA
-462 PYKAF
+462 PHMEY
-467 DREEAALLAVVDL
+467 DRKGEALLSVIDF
-480 PKDADTVFPDIT
+480 PKSAEDEKNFADVSS
-492 TLKIPAKV
+492 LKIPTKV
-500 EQYGFIYEVSECK
+500 EQYGFIYKVSECR

-531 KKVEIAEI
+531 TKVGIATI
-539 ENLQEVVVD
+539 ENLQEVIVD
-548 KGNTEFSTED
+548 KTNTEFSTED

-563 KQKTVLLS
+563 KNKTILLS
-571 FPRRRDV
+571 FPRGRDV
-578 KEYLIPDGVEQIAEE
+578 KKYAIPDGVETIAEE
-593 AFRGQPYIE
+593 AFRGQPFIE
-602 EIVFPDSTIAIE
+602 EIVFPDSTTAIE

-619 DCRSLREVHLG
+619 NCGSLREVHLG
-630 KNVKKIGIESFA
+630 KNLKKIGVESFA

-657 VNQHKWDGK
+657 VKQQTWDGK

-674 KAFELDGENELYTVI
+674 KKFVLEGENELYAVI

-695 KNSWGLRLKFCPP
+695 KNSWGLRLRCCPP
-708 AYEGH
+708 GYEGH
-713 LQIPEEVKVIGSCS
+713 LQIPEGVTEIGTCS

-763 GHIDKLGS
+763 GHIDSLGS

-782 IDCIGVKSIEDTAFA
+782 IDCIGVKNIADTAFG

>member
-1 MRPWW
+1 
-6 TTASAGISKKT
+6 
-17 ESTMIH
+17 MIH

-28 TYEGHE
+28 KYEGHE
-34 NWSTGKRVTAQ
+34 NWSTGKRCTAQ

-51 EKVTITFLGASEEE
+51 DTVRITFLGASEEM

-70 WNPVWEMD
+70 WNPIWEMD
-78 ETISVMAENFYFEVV
+78 ETISVMGENFYFEVV
-93 VDEKRAYYAK
+93 VNGKRAYYAK

-252 SVTEVDYRAFNNCP
+252 SVTKVDYRAFNNCP

-314 RNADTDGC
+314 RNSDTDGC
-322 TELKYFPPARHG
+322 TELKYYPPFHPG

-396 FENCTALKSIVFADS
+396 FQNCTALKSIVFPDS
-411 IEDVSSDAFRGC
+411 IEGVSSDAFCGC
-423 VNISSITFAKG
+423 TNISSITFARG

-462 PYKAF
+462 PYEDF
-467 DREEAALLAVVDL
+467 DRKGAALLAVMDL
-480 PKDADTVFPDIT
+480 PKDAKDDTSFPDIT

-531 KKVEIAEI
+531 KKVDIAEI
-539 ENLQEVVVD
+539 ENLQEVVVEE
-548 KGNTEFSTED
+548 GNTEFSTED
-558 GVLFN
+558 GVLFD
-563 KQKTVLLS
+563 KKKTVLLS

-578 KEYLIPDGVEQIAEE
+578 KEYLIPDGVQQIAEN
-593 AFRGQPYIE
+593 AFCEQPFIE
-602 EIVFPDSTIAIE
+602 EIVFPDSTVAIE

-619 DCRSLREVHLG
+619 NCRSLREVHLG
-630 KNVKKIGIESFA
+630 KNIKKIGIESFA

-657 VNQHKWDGK
+657 VNQHTWDGK

-674 KAFELDGENELYTVI
+674 EAFELDGENELYVVI
-689 DGILYI
+689 NGILYI

-713 LQIPEEVKVIGSCS
+713 LQIPEGVKAIGSCS

-763 GHIDKLGS
+763 GHIDSLGS

-782 IDCIGVKSIEDTAFA
+782 IDCIGVKNIADTAFG

-812 NRSKYEQYMN
+812 DRSKYEQFMN

>member
-1 MRPWW
+1 
-6 TTASAGISKKT
+6 
-17 ESTMIH
+17 MIN

-34 NWSTGKRVTAQ
+34 NWSTGKRCTAQ

-51 EKVTITFLGASEEE
+51 ETVRITFLGASEEI

-70 WNPVWEMD
+70 WNPIWEMD
-78 ETISVMAENFYFEVV
+78 ETISVMAENFYFEVI

-129 SDKEVRDAL
+129 SDKEVQEAF

-169 YGMPGEEAVVPATET
+169 YGMPGEEAAAPVAET

-196 GVFVFAGIRYEVFKD
+196 GVFIFDGIRYEVFKD
-211 YVYTDGNRKAVS
+211 YVNGKERAISV
-223 ALKVLPLK
+223 LKVLPLK
-231 NDTYAGK
+231 GDTYAGK
-238 VTIPEIVSYHRRKL
+238 VTIPETVSYHRKQL
-252 SVTEVDYRAFNNCP
+252 SVTKVDNHAFDNCP
-266 ELKEVVVPKS
+266 ELTEVVVPKT
-276 VTSFPSIYGS
+276 VTYIPSISGS

-295 EENPE
+295 EDNPY
-300 YRSLDGVLYARGRF
+300 YRSLDGVLYGQERYGR
-314 RNADTDGC
+314 REKGEY
-322 TELKYFPPARHG
+322 TELLYYPPAHPG
-334 ERFVFPEFV
+334 EHFVIPEFV
-343 DSIADGAF
+343 ESIAAFAF
-351 SGCKKLKSVV
+351 SNCQKLRSVV
-361 LSDKVTR
+361 LADKVTSIR
-368 IPNGTFANCINLE
+368 EGAFQNCINLE
-381 SITWGAGLRS
+381 SITWGASLRS

-396 FENCTALKSIVFADS
+396 FDNCTALKSIVFTDS
-411 IEDVSSDAFRGC
+411 IEDVSSNAFHGC
-423 VNISSITFAKG
+423 TNISSITFAKG
-434 KYFDLDSLPKEFFPW
+434 KYFDLDSLPRECFPW
-449 GQNAFTLDGVRYA
+449 GQDAFTLDGVHYA
-462 PYKAF
+462 PHMEY
-467 DREEAALLAVVDL
+467 DRKGKALLSVIDF
-480 PKDADTVFPDIT
+480 PKSAEDEKNFADVSS
-492 TLKIPAKV
+492 LKIPTKV
-500 EQYGFIYEVSECK
+500 EQYGFIYKVSECR

-531 KKVEIAEI
+531 TKVGIATI
-539 ENLQEVVVD
+539 ENLQEVIVD
-548 KGNTEFSTED
+548 KTNTEFSTED

-563 KQKTVLLS
+563 KKKTILLS
-571 FPRRRDV
+571 FPRGRDV
-578 KEYLIPDGVEQIAEE
+578 KKYAIPDGVETIAEE
-593 AFRGQPYIE
+593 AFRGQPFIE
-602 EIVFPDSTIAIE
+602 EIVFPDSTTAIE

-619 DCRSLREVHLG
+619 NCGSLREVHLG
-630 KNVKKIGIESFA
+630 KNLKKIGVESFA

-657 VNQHKWDGK
+657 VKQQTWDGK

-674 KAFELDGENELYTVI
+674 KEFVLEGENELYAVI

-695 KNSWGLRLKFCPP
+695 KNSWGLRLRCCPP
-708 AYEGH
+708 GYEGH
-713 LQIPEEVKVIGSCS
+713 LQIPEGVTEIGTCS

-737 FIPEGVETIGDDAF
+737 FIPERVETIGDDAF
-751 SGCTKLESVDID
+751 SGCTKLESVEFD

-782 IDCIGVKSIEDTAFA
+782 IDCIGVKNIADTAFG

>member
-1 MRPWW
+1 
-6 TTASAGISKKT
+6 
-17 ESTMIH
+17 MIQ

-28 TYEGHE
+28 TYEGRK
-34 NWSTGKRVTAQ
+34 NWDTGKHVTAQ

-51 EKVTITFLGASEEE
+51 DTVRITFLGAGEEMV
-65 INIGH
+65 NIGQ

-103 TAGYRYTKASDTLGG
+103 TAGYRYTKDSDTLGG
-118 GARLTV
+118 GVRLSV

-129 SDKEVRDAL
+129 SEKEVRDAL

-169 YGMPGEEAVVPATET
+169 HGMPGEEAAVPATET
-184 VWKVGDVIEEGD
+184 VWQVGDVIEEGD

-211 YVYTDGNRKAVS
+211 YVYTDGNRKAVPV
-223 ALKVLPLK
+223 LKVLPLK
-231 NDTYAGK
+231 NETYAGT
-238 VTIPEIVSYHRRKL
+238 VTIPEKVSYHRRNL
-252 SVTEVDYRAFNNCP
+252 SVTKVDSRAFDNCT
-266 ELKEVVVPKS
+266 ELKEVVVPKT
-276 VTSFPSIYGS
+276 VTSFPSIFGS
-286 PEVERVTVD
+286 PTVERVTVA

-314 RNADTDGC
+314 SNVDGC
-322 TELKYFPPARHG
+322 TELKYYPPSRPG

-351 SGCKKLKSVV
+351 SGCEMLKSVV

-368 IPNGTFANCINLE
+368 IPNATFKNCINLE
-381 SITWGAGLRS
+381 SITWGVGIRAIL
-391 IWGKA
+391 GKA
-396 FENCTALKSIVFADS
+396 FENCTALKSIVFPDS
-411 IEDVSSDAFRGC
+411 IEGVSSDAFRGC
-423 VNISSITFAKG
+423 TNISSITFAKG
-434 KYFDLDSLPKEFFPW
+434 KYFDLDSLPEECFPW
-449 GQNAFTLDGVRYA
+449 GQDSFTLDGVRYA
-462 PYKAF
+462 PYEAF
-467 DREEAALLAVVDL
+467 DREGAALLAVVDL
-480 PKDADTVFPDIT
+480 PKNAEDDTFFPDIT

-500 EQYGFIYEVSECK
+500 EHYGFIYEVSECK

-531 KKVEIAEI
+531 RKVGIATI
-539 ENLQEVVVD
+539 GNLQEAVVD
-548 KGNTEFSTED
+548 KANTEFSTED
-558 GVLFN
+558 GILFN
-563 KQKTVLLS
+563 KKKTVLLS
-571 FPRRRDV
+571 FPHGRNV
-578 KEYLIPDGVEQIAEE
+578 KRYVIPSGVEQIAEE
-593 AFRGQPYIE
+593 AFRGQPYVE
-602 EIVFPDSTIAIE
+602 EIVFPDSTTAIE

-619 DCRSLREVHLG
+619 DCRSLHEVHLG
-630 KNVKKIGIESFA
+630 KNIKKIGIESFA

-657 VNQHKWDGK
+657 VNQHTWEGK

-674 KAFELDGENELYTVI
+674 KAFELNGDNELYTVI
-689 DGILYI
+689 NGLLYI
-695 KNSWGLRLKFCPP
+695 KNSWGLRLRFCPP

-713 LQIPEEVKVIGSCS
+713 LQIPEGVKEIGSCS
-727 CWGCTGITSL
+727 CWGCTGLTSL
-737 FIPEGVETIGDDAF
+737 FVPDGVDAIGDDAF
-751 SGCTKLESVDID
+751 SGCTKLENVEFD
-763 GHIDKLGS
+763 GHVDKLGR